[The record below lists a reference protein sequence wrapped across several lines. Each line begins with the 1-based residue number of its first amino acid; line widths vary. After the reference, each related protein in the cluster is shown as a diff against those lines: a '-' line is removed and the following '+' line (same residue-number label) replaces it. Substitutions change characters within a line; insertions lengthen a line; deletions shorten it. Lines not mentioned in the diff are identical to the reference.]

1 MSLLQ
6 LNNFSFDDF
15 SFTPYLM
22 IASAFSTPI
31 EKIKNDGFSYFS
43 DNNFSI
49 VCNSNLLSIKKDE
62 KGCIEKVVFFRGY
75 ISDLDI
81 DQNSSLDDIL
91 EKEDELSRLNLSGIY
106 TIIIYNVSECNI
118 SVYTDPLGFSPLYT
132 RDTDGLLL
140 SNIAGCLS
148 FEQDEIDLLA
158 LRSFLSNG
166 YIPNNRTLTEN
177 INRSKEGY
185 NFKITL
191 PYECEL
197 IKNCELPKDSPDL
210 DVNDKSITECSR
222 IFQKT
227 ITKLSN
233 KENITLPLS
242 SGWDSRRI
250 LAALIKNEK
259 KPSCYSSEVK
269 NSAGID
275 VDAQH
280 AKELANYHNLKHH
293 TVKRDYLC
301 KNYKDAKSLR
311 ILFSAESHDHIWAY
325 SLFNKMPKTGYI
337 FDGLAGDVLGNSGF
351 GKTVLYGSNSKEKIK
366 DHIME
371 SNFDF
376 LFSKKKWPKKTKLRN
391 EISSHIS
398 HYTKNDLAPELTFLS
413 FHTRRVTALWGQAMS
428 SPLSVVIAP
437 YLDLKYMS
445 YMLRIKPDQKLTQW
459 MQSKVLEKEAPDT
472 ISIKSSRD
480 YNNKSTSPAFT
491 KKEIKEESKYIKH
504 LINSLPLRTLIS
516 NKDIIRTKDIILIL
530 LYGIAPK
537 SSSRFNWRYIRI
549 IEFLHWWVVDKPY
562 LKIIKSQHE

>member
-1 MSLLQ
+1 
-6 LNNFSFDDF
+6 
-15 SFTPYLM
+15 M

-293 TVKRDYLC
+293 TVKRDFIT
-301 KNYKDAKSLR
+301 KSHKHARLLR
-311 ILFSAESHDHIWAY
+311 VLFSGESNEHIWAY
-325 SLFNKMPKTGYI
+325 SLFEKMPKRNYI

-351 GKTVLYGSNSKEKIK
+351 GDSSLYQTNNHKAIIDYLMRSTS
-366 DHIME
+366 
-371 SNFDF
+371 DF
-376 LFSKKKWPKKTKLRN
+376 LFKNEIWPKSSDVDS
-391 EISSHIS
+391 EILSHIS
-398 HYTKNDLAPELTFLS
+398 HYPKNDIAPELTFIS
-413 FHTRRVTALWGQAMS
+413 MHTRRRTSFWGQMIS
-428 SPLSVVIAP
+428 SPESIVLAP
-437 YLDLKYMS
+437 YLDIEYLT
-445 YMLRIKPDQKLTQW
+445 YMLRIKPNQKHAQW
-459 MQSKVLEKEAPDT
+459 MQGKILEKEAPET
-472 ISIKSSRD
+472 KSIKSSRD
-480 YNNKSTSPAFT
+480 YRNDLACNEFRKKETMEKSIYIKSLIRNLPIKKIIANKSV
-491 KKEIKEESKYIKH
+491 IK
-504 LINSLPLRTLIS
+504 NT
-516 NKDIIRTKDIILIL
+516 DIAIIV
-530 LYGIAPK
+530 LYGIVPM
-537 SSSRFNWRYIRI
+537 SSSRFNWRYKKLV
-549 IEFLHWWVVDKPY
+549 EFLHWRITDKPY
-562 LKIIKSQHE
+562 LKVVGNRND